1 MLKSILVYC
10 GANAGNK
17 PIYTKT
23 AEKLG
28 GYLGKNKIQ
37 LVYGGGKVG
46 LMGVVS
52 NAVLKNGGHVLGI
65 IPTFLDRPEVG
76 NPDIQEMITVETMH
90 QRKALM
96 EEKCDGV
103 ITLPGGFGSMDEL
116 FEILTWGQ
124 LGLHSKPV
132 GILNINNFYDPLIA
146 QLDNMME
153 EGFLKPENRKL
164 LIVESD
170 IETLIKKMQ
179 NYKAEYHP
187 KWLDNAKI

>member
-17 PIYTKT
+17 PIYTET

-28 GYLGKNKIQ
+28 EYLGKNQIQ

-65 IPTFLDRPEVG
+65 IPTFLDRLEVG
-76 NPDIQEMITVETMH
+76 NPDIQEMITVDTMH

-124 LGLHSKPV
+124 LGLHTKPV

-146 QLDNMME
+146 QLDIMME

>member
-17 PIYTKT
+17 PIYTET

-28 GYLGKNKIQ
+28 EYLGKNKIQ

-52 NAVLKNGGHVLGI
+52 KAVLKNGGYVLGI
-65 IPTFLDRPEVG
+65 IPTFLDKLEVG
-76 NPDIQEMITVETMH
+76 NPDIQEMITVDTMH

-146 QLDNMME
+146 QLDKMME

-170 IETLIKKMQ
+170 IETLIEKMQ